1 MHVTFWRTLLLTV
14 GTIAAVVWPPLARG
28 IRGLILQLKGSTYIE
43 AAHSVGGTPLY
54 IFRRH
59 MLPSL
64 LPFTL
69 TQTAV
74 AAPIFLLGEVI
85 LSFLNVGFHESGE
98 SWGSMLRNLKDTRV
112 ITDFWWNLLPLC
124 MVFMTLLFL
133 NVLSSRLRSR
143 EPGDQFMRI

>member
-1 MHVTFWRTLLLTV
+1 
-14 GTIAAVVWPPLARG
+14 
-28 IRGLILQLKGSTYIE
+28 
-43 AAHSVGGTPLY
+43 
-54 IFRRH
+54 

-85 LSFLNVGFHESGE
+85 LSFLNVGFHDSGE

-124 MVFMTLLFL
+124 MVFLTLLFL
-133 NVLSSRLRSR
+133 NLLSSRLRSR
-143 EPGDQFMRI
+143 EPDDQFMRI